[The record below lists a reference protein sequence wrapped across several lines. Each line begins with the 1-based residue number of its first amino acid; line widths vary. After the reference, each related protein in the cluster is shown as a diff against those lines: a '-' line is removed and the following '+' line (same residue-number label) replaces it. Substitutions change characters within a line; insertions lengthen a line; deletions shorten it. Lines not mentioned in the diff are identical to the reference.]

1 MDGPSRSLES
11 DVRGSHSSTFEMMDS
26 MERLYLPNEA
36 EQSCPRVET
45 SNCATARDSSRISSP
60 ASEILSIFHNAR
72 PDERLS
78 PITYSILPT
87 TPARSVSILEAL
99 FLR

>member
-1 MDGPSRSLES
+1 MAGPSRSLES
-11 DVRGSHSSTFEMMDS
+11 DVRGSYSSTFEMMDS

-45 SNCATARDSSRISSP
+45 SNCASARDSSRISSP

-78 PITYSILPT
+78 PVTYSILPT
-87 TPARSVSILEAL
+87 APGRSVSLPEAL